1 MSQEADKGYRAP
13 TEADF
18 NWGHT
23 DDSDP
28 SSSSDSDDMSNEE
41 AAPPISCGEKR
52 TRGPN
57 TCRNIS
63 TKKLKINFNRNG
75 VPYGPMAKDY
85 GNHVNLLAKQ
95 RVPITLASWAKLD
108 KEDRDKLWA
117 EIKV

>member
-1 MSQEADKGYRAP
+1 MSQEADKEYGP

-18 NWGHT
+18 DWGRHT
-23 DDSDP
+23 DGSDS
-28 SSSSDSDDMSNEE
+28 SSSSDYVDMSNEE
-41 AAPPISCGEKR
+41 APPKSCGEKR

-57 TCRNIS
+57 TCRNI
-63 TKKLKINFNRNG
+63 TNKKLKIHFNRNG

-95 RVPITLASWAKLD
+95 RVPITLASWANLD
-108 KEDRDKLWA
+108 KLDRDKLWA